1 MKADLLPRLDAFFGA
16 AGLSRVYP
24 ETTEPTARAVL
35 SALAGL
41 PHHEQLWAG
50 DLHLAVQ
57 VVVVAS
63 AERLPGAAVA
73 RRAKVLGRRAAVLS
87 AKVTGQVQV
96 LQLALYDRHVP
107 PEEKKFVL
115 SKGRVGSFWPWSR
128 ATVATWL
135 YALAEPA
142 LYASPL
148 RGWPEELGEGPL
160 RTLL

>member
-1 MKADLLPRLDAFFGA
+1 MKSDLLPRLETFFKA
-16 AGLSRVYP
+16 AGLSRVHP
-24 ETTEPTARAVL
+24 ETDEPTARAVL

-41 PHHEQLWAG
+41 RQHEQLWAG
-50 DLHLAVQ
+50 DLHLSVQ

-63 AERLPGAAVA
+63 AERLPGVELA
-73 RRAKVLGRRAAVLS
+73 RRAAVLGRRAAVLS
-87 AKVTGQVQV
+87 GKVKGQVQV

-107 PEEKKFVL
+107 PEERNFVV

-128 ATVATWL
+128 ARVSTWV

-142 LYASPL
+142 LHAMPF
-148 RGWPEELGEGPL
+148 RGWPEELAEGPL